1 MCGVIE
7 HSPTICLI
15 ELNYRILSCNLES
28 EKSLDTTRPVSYS
41 YLMKSL
47 KIHYF
52 QIIRITPVSN
62 KLERWARG
70 YTSSAVISV
79 TNTEN
84 DG

>member
-7 HSPTICLI
+7 CSPTIYLI

-28 EKSLDTTRPVSYS
+28 EKSLDATRPVSYS

-47 KIHYF
+47 KFHHF
-52 QIIRITPVSN
+52 QINRITPVSN
-62 KLERWARG
+62 KLEMWARG
-70 YTSSAVISV
+70 CTSSALISV
-79 TNTEN
+79 TNTED